1 MAKDGMGV
9 LVCGGAVVDCIVK
22 PFDEAQRGASRT
34 SLPGSAKV
42 SLGGVARNMAESIA
56 RLGGISALLSA
67 IGQDEAGDQLLAAA
81 GKLGINVEHVVQVP
95 GGRTATFTALLD
107 GGGDLVGA
115 VADMAVFDR
124 VEPASIDRAVTSGAL
139 RGKALVVCD
148 ANLSAATLERVL
160 SSGSDAGV
168 PTWFEPVSVAKAPRG
183 RILHGGQPWHLISPN
198 WDELQAML
206 GSDLP
211 KPLASEAAEGR
222 LPDAVLRAVDEGR
235 LPGAVLRAVDEALT
249 ARLAEHMLLTMGPRG
264 VLLASASAMPPG
276 STSSGSAP
284 IGLLGSGT
292 RRRVALDVSEL
303 LRGAPGAP
311 PAGVVPPLEVEV
323 ESLSVTGGRRLW
335 YRLLRPMASVRDT
348 TGAGDALLA
357 GTARAFAHG
366 WPLEEAVLL
375 GLLCAHL
382 TLFVDGAVAPF
393 LTPDLLRRLE
403 VQARSRL

>member
-9 LVCGGAVVDCIVK
+9 LVCGGAVLDCIVK

-124 VEPASIDRAVTSGAL
+124 VSPASIDRAVASGAL

-183 RILHGGQPWHLISPN
+183 RILHGGQPWQLISPN

-211 KPLASEAAEGR
+211 KPFASEAAEGR
-222 LPDAVLRAVDEGR
+222 LPD
-235 LPGAVLRAVDEALT
+235 AVLRAVDEALT

-292 RRRVALDVSEL
+292 RRRLALDASEL

-335 YRLLRPMASVRDT
+335 YRLLRPLASVRDT

-393 LTPDLLRRLE
+393 LMPDLLRRLE